1 MTAYR
6 RELSYIFT
14 RINCGTR
21 FWLVMNFSL
30 QSLYSWGRN
39 TVSPVRGWTGYR
51 AFLDVLEKR
60 LLPVQAIAPRFRRLP
75 AFSLFPVPTE
85 LSHLKKLCWYSDMFT
100 RMNCSSPLFDRT
112 AQQMLP
118 PSLGGDNSGT
128 CRSAVVEAPRLCRGF
143 NSRLCHWNF
152 SLTQSF
158 RPHYGPGV
166 DSACKRY
173 EYQEYFMKVRAA
185 GALDWQTYHLHV
197 AIALKSGNLKLLETC
212 GLSRSVIGLLY
223 PFT

>member
-128 CRSAVVEAPRLCRGF
+128 CRSAVGWGTALMSRVQLPIVSLEFFIDTILPAALWPWGRL
-143 NSRLCHWNF
+143 
-152 SLTQSF
+152 SL
-158 RPHYGPGV
+158 
-166 DSACKRY
+166 
-173 EYQEYFMKVRAA
+173 
-185 GALDWQTYHLHV
+185 
-197 AIALKSGNLKLLETC
+197 
-212 GLSRSVIGLLY
+212 
-223 PFT
+223 